1 MVLSENISKNQSF
14 PTSHYNDHAI
24 MNEDEMNQNQNEVEG
39 VSNDIPST
47 NDENETIETCAT
59 SIDPNHQ
66 EESTII
72 QNKSS
77 WDYIKEEEVNAIP
90 DVSINN
96 SDKFWDDV
104 RRASLKIAIDARA
117 KAEEIDEKYKIQEK
131 ARPYV
136 QNFQTYAQSTRNFV
150 EEQNIPSKAK
160 NASAEATK
168 QVRELDDKYGV
179 VDKVTGAAVAI
190 GGIQL
195 ATGHAKSGVL
205 TLAGAALVAAFGEK
219 LKKDREDEKEL
230 HLY

>member
-1 MVLSENISKNQSF
+1 M
-14 PTSHYNDHAI
+14 
-24 MNEDEMNQNQNEVEG
+24 G
-39 VSNDIPST
+39 
-47 NDENETIETCAT
+47 
-59 SIDPNHQ
+59 
-66 EESTII
+66 
-72 QNKSS
+72 
-77 WDYIKEEEVNAIP
+77 
-90 DVSINN
+90 
-96 SDKFWDDV
+96 
-104 RRASLKIAIDARA
+104 
-117 KAEEIDEKYKIQEK
+117 EK

-179 VDKVTGAAVAI
+179 VDAVTGAAVAI

-230 HLY
+230 